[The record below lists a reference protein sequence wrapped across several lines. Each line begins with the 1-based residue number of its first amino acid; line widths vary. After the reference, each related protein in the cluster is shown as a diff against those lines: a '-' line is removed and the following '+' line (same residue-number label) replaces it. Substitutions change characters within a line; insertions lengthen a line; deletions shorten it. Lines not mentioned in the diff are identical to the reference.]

1 MKGLLQWPRYFLVL
15 TLCHNSPQRT
25 KDLTSLQWPQMSLL
39 FSHFQWPSNIISVND
54 FASTLKMFAVLKSLN
69 LYRATWR
76 SLERLSFIILL
87 LPLKEVKSHIWKPA
101 TKSILVLSLCSQSV
115 CWKETSKVPGD
126 APYTVP
132 AGFCT
137 LPGGTIHSPR
147 LRGAR
152 PSLKVSNST
161 HLPPTPKVPASIL
174 KFLWE
179 EERWTFSSLV
189 LLRSFKPCNIL
200 IDTSI
205 VFAYFPNLKTSDL
218 PLQILW
224 FGLLKGLYSCY
235 KIIVSSLTLH

>member
-1 MKGLLQWPRYFLVL
+1 MILPLHWS
-15 TLCHNSPQRT
+15 C
-25 KDLTSLQWPQMSLL
+25 LL
-39 FSHFQWPSNIISVND
+39 FLKALISTEQPGG
-54 FASTLKMFAVLKSLN
+54 A
-69 LYRATWR
+69 
-76 SLERLSFIILL
+76 LSDKFYYSP

-101 TKSILVLSLCSQSV
+101 TKSILVPSLCSQSV

-132 AGFCT
+132 VPAGFCT
-137 LPGGTIHSPR
+137 LPGGTTHSPR

-152 PSLKVSNST
+152 PSLKGSNSM

-174 KFLWE
+174 KFHWE
-179 EERWTFSSLV
+179 EERWTVSSLV

-205 VFAYFPNLKTSDL
+205 VFTYYPNLKTSDL
-218 PLQILW
+218 PLQILR
-224 FGLLKGLYSCY
+224 FGLLKGLSSCY